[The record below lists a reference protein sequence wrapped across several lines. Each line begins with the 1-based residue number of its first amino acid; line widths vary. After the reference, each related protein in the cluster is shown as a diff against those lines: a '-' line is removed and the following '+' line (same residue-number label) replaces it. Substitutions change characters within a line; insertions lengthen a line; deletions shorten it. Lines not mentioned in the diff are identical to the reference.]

1 MRLSK
6 NLFRHNSFCLLL
18 WVMLLLLSLHIGSSG
33 LGLAALATLLRDWFA
48 CQWGSACLQLDA
60 LASVVFFEL
69 RLPRTLIAA
78 LCGGALAAAGVVSQG
93 LFRNALASPAVLG
106 TSSGGGFGAVLAFYG
121 GAALHHWYS
130 LPLAAFAGALLVTAL
145 VIVLAQRRL
154 IASTERLLLAGF
166 AINAFCGALTSL
178 VIFLLIEEYYR
189 ISSVLHWLFGGFDG
203 KGWQHIPLLLLPC
216 VLGAVL
222 CYRLCVQ
229 LDALCLREEVARSLG
244 INLVRLR
251 AVAIVAIA
259 LLVGST
265 VAVAGALPFVGLM
278 IPHVCRLFYGAG
290 HRYLL
295 GKSIING
302 MSFTLLVDVLT
313 RWLGGVRELDAG
325 IVTAL
330 IGGPFFLF
338 VLLQQNRRHAY
349 VAPPPALHVHAVTP
363 PPSQPPVPCLQL
375 ELKDLQVNIDQQK
388 ILHPFSCVLAG
399 QKFISVLGHN
409 GAGKTT
415 LLRCLVGLEGEGQ
428 VLLNEEKLTAMP
440 AMTRA
445 KLITWIPE
453 PQLPAFAFSVY
464 EVVLLGRYTWHQG
477 TPQAHD
483 HAHTEAMLQL
493 LELEGFRHRAVNT
506 LSAGERQRVLL
517 ARGLNNRSPL
527 IVIDEPTA
535 ALDSQHEQQVMHMLH
550 RLTRQGH
557 TVIVALHNLSLAQ
570 HYSDSVVRLARG
582 IAEFFPVAEKAFT
595 NAKINAILSDS
606 DDRLKDDSDAT
617 RSFLQ

>member
-1 MRLSK
+1 MRWSK
-6 NLFRHNSFCLLL
+6 NILRHDSFCLLL
-18 WVMLLLLSLHIGSSG
+18 CAVLLLLSLHIGSSG
-33 LGLAALATLLRDWFA
+33 LGLMELSALLHDWLSCQVGGTCVALDPLAA
-48 CQWGSACLQLDA
+48 
-60 LASVVFFEL
+60 VVFGEL
-69 RLPRTLIAA
+69 RLPRTVIAA

-145 VIVLAQRRL
+145 VIFLAQRHL

-166 AINAFCGALTSL
+166 AVNAFCGALTSL

-203 KGWQHIPLLLLPC
+203 KGWPHIPLLLLPC
-216 VLGAVL
+216 LLGVVL
-222 CYRLCVQ
+222 CYRICVR

-244 INLVRLR
+244 VNLVRLR
-251 AVAIVAIA
+251 SVAIVAIA

-290 HRYLL
+290 HRHLL

-313 RWLGGVRELDAG
+313 RLLGGVRELDAG
-325 IVTAL
+325 IITAL

-349 VAPPPALHVHAVTP
+349 VSTPPAPQINTAPP
-363 PPSQPPVPCLQL
+363 PPSQPHVPCLKL
-375 ELKDLQVNIDQQK
+375 EFKNLQATISQQK
-388 ILHPFSCVLAG
+388 ILQPFSCVLAG
-399 QKFISVLGHN
+399 QKFISVLGRN

-415 LLRCLVGLEGEGQ
+415 LLRCLVGLDGEGQ
-428 VLLNEEKLTAMP
+428 VLLNSMALTAMS
-440 AMTRA
+440 AGQRA
-445 KLITWIPE
+445 RLVSWIPE

-464 EVVLLGRYTWHQG
+464 EVVLLGRYAWHRG
-477 TPQAHD
+477 TPRAHD
-483 HAHTEAMLQL
+483 HAYTEATLRL
-493 LELEGFRHRAVNT
+493 LELENFRSRTVNT

-517 ARGLNNRSPL
+517 ARGLNNGSSI

-535 ALDSQHEQQVMHMLH
+535 ALDSQQEQQVLRLLH
-550 RLTRQGH
+550 KLTRQGH
-557 TVIVALHNLSLAQ
+557 TVIAALHNLHLAQ
-570 HYSDSVVRLARG
+570 HYSDSVVHIDAGLAK
-582 IAEFFPVAEKAFT
+582 FFPEVRKAFT
-595 NAKINAILSDS
+595 NTKINATLSDS
-606 DDRLKDDSDAT
+606 ANQLKNHRDDA